1 MSINLVVA
9 EWLFPSELLK
19 AEIKKLKQKQSD
31 EAKWHIDSQV
41 LSKWVLKISTPG
53 FVTYLRRVS
62 ASYGAAE
69 LSRRLSRH
77 ILDNTAL
84 KLGLGFTLGF
94 KVKVKVKVSIGI
106 RVS

>member
-1 MSINLVVA
+1 MTHRQSSIVQMNFKDIHARLCY
-9 EWLFPSELLK
+9 LL
-19 AEIKKLKQKQSD
+19 
-31 EAKWHIDSQV
+31 
-41 LSKWVLKISTPG
+41 T
-53 FVTYLRRVS
+53 RVS